1 MGGSCSIFASSADI
15 CRLENSGFISFF
27 FRVVSMAP
35 SWTSCFLA
43 LLLVWPCMAAV
54 DLRMPPITQPRGN
67 LVNISMYF
75 SDLKTFDEA
84 NEKLTVYAIIS
95 MNWNDDRWHAASLQK
110 AYDDCALQS
119 CSAEEQEKA
128 VGEAIGN
135 LEGIVFG
142 QTAAAFFE
150 ATRVYSQFLGMTVS
164 GTYWTPIPTDLFL
177 KTSDNPLGKTDFDP
191 LIYMLNGT
199 TNIEALWVD
208 RRATTFDVT
217 LSYEHFP
224 FDEQVLDLCVNFD
237 YFTTPKFNAWPVH
250 YEFSEMSERWDMA
263 SDLSPIVSA
272 KFMKAMEGKGFF
284 VHAIEIKERVGAL
297 IGSKIC
303 IEVTVVRRI
312 TILLLRFFL
321 PLSFLLFIPFAG
333 FFIPIEMVMPRVA
346 TGFISFL
353 SLQVF
358 RTMAY
363 ALVPKPSSSLLWMD
377 VAMFSVTVI
386 MFASVLENVLA
397 QAIRANVSSQA
408 ARFVDNL
415 SRATFPLTALVILHL
430 LFIMGAARVSA
441 QANMGV
447 CFSLLTLWLLAFC
460 IAVLVYIRCLPQKL
474 MQTLVKRVSRA
485 EFGHNN
491 SGSLDQKELLI
502 VFKVF
507 DDNGTGHITA
517 DKVFQKL
524 QAHGLSL
531 PKDHEQHFKENL
543 GSVFHQHGIKET
555 LDLKNFGQHFGEL
568 FQFKELAPDLDED
581 EEIMELPREAVVLPS
596 TDESMRHPC
605 EVIPERE

>member
-1 MGGSCSIFASSADI
+1 
-15 CRLENSGFISFF
+15 
-27 FRVVSMAP
+27 
-35 SWTSCFLA
+35 
-43 LLLVWPCMAAV
+43 
-54 DLRMPPITQPRGN
+54 MPPITTPRGN
-67 LVNISMYF
+67 LVNISVYF
-75 SDLKTFDEA
+75 SDLKSFDEA
-84 NEKLTVYAIIS
+84 NEKLTVYALIA
-95 MNWNDDRWHAASLQK
+95 MTWKDDRWHTASLQK
-110 AYDDCALQS
+110 AYADCSLQS
-119 CSAEEQEKA
+119 CSAEEHERA
-128 VGEAIGN
+128 AAEAIAN

-150 ATRVYSQFLGMTVS
+150 ATRVYSQYLGMTVS

-191 LIYMLNGT
+191 LIYLVNNT

-237 YFTTPKFNAWPVH
+237 YFTTPTFNAWPVH
-250 YEFSEMSERWDMA
+250 YQFSEISERWDTA
-263 SDLSPIVSA
+263 SELSEMVSA
-272 KFMKAMEGKGFF
+272 KFTKAMEGKGFF
-284 VHAIEIKERVGAL
+284 VQAIEVKERVGAL

-303 IEVTVVRRI
+303 LEVTVVRRI

-386 MFASVLENVLA
+386 MFASLLENVLA

-415 SRATFPLTALVILHL
+415 SRTTFPLTALLILHL

-441 QANMGV
+441 QTNMAV

-460 IAVLVYIRCLPQKL
+460 IAVLVYIRSLPQKL
-474 MQTLVKRVSRA
+474 MQTLVKRVSHA

-491 SGSLDQKELLI
+491 AGSLDQKELLI

-531 PKDHEQHFKENL
+531 PKEHEQHFKDNL
-543 GSVFHQHGIKET
+543 GSVFHHHGNNDT

-568 FQFKELAPDLDED
+568 FQFKELAPDLDKDED
-581 EEIMELPREAVVLPS
+581 PMELQREAVVVPS
-596 TDESMRHPC
+596 TGASDGETMRHPC
-605 EVIPERE
+605 EVIPEQE

>member
-1 MGGSCSIFASSADI
+1 M
-15 CRLENSGFISFF
+15 
-27 FRVVSMAP
+27 
-35 SWTSCFLA
+35 
-43 LLLVWPCMAAV
+43 
-54 DLRMPPITQPRGN
+54 
-67 LVNISMYF
+67 NISVYF
-75 SDLKTFDEA
+75 SDLKSFDEA
-84 NEKLTVYAIIS
+84 NEKLTVYALIA
-95 MNWNDDRWHAASLQK
+95 MTWKDDRWHTASLQK
-110 AYDDCALQS
+110 AYADCSLQS
-119 CSAEEQEKA
+119 CSAEEHERA
-128 VGEAIGN
+128 AAEAIAN

-150 ATRVYSQFLGMTVS
+150 ATRVYSQYLGMTVS

-191 LIYMLNGT
+191 LIYLVNNT

-237 YFTTPKFNAWPVH
+237 YFTTPTFNAWPVH
-250 YEFSEMSERWDMA
+250 YQFSEISERWDTA
-263 SDLSPIVSA
+263 SELSEMVSA
-272 KFMKAMEGKGFF
+272 KFTKAMEGKGFF
-284 VHAIEIKERVGAL
+284 VQAIEVKERVGAL

-303 IEVTVVRRI
+303 LEVTVVRRI

-386 MFASVLENVLA
+386 MFASLLENVLA

-415 SRATFPLTALVILHL
+415 SRTTFPLTALLILHL

-441 QANMGV
+441 QTNMAV

-460 IAVLVYIRCLPQKL
+460 IAVLVYIRSLPQKL
-474 MQTLVKRVSRA
+474 MQTLVKRVSHA

-491 SGSLDQKELLI
+491 AGSLDQKELLI

-531 PKDHEQHFKENL
+531 PKEHEQHFKDNL
-543 GSVFHQHGIKET
+543 GSVFHQNGNKDT
-555 LDLKNFGQHFGEL
+555 LDLKKFGQHFGEL
-568 FQFKELAPDLDED
+568 FQFKELAPDLDKDED
-581 EEIMELPREAVVLPS
+581 PMELQREAVVVPS
-596 TDESMRHPC
+596 TGASDGETMRHPC
-605 EVIPERE
+605 EVIPEQE